1 MTIFT
6 GIRDVNHE
14 LVDFDRNQPFLFIDI
29 DGVVNPV
36 PYEREWTGAEDSGND
51 PLAIYNPKNWRWNKL
66 ENDPLHHYEIT
77 REITVELDKWAGE
90 RPLHENPNARKDSF
104 RRYKSLVISL
114 MDPMLEEL
122 RAIIQEHK
130 VQVVY
135 LTYWRSEAIR
145 LLESE
150 LKLSAIGYL
159 DWHADSGDHSLKI
172 SALASFYK
180 DHGLSNP
187 FVVIDDEAL
196 KGFRIDSK
204 LWHAKLDSSLEEWQ
218 AIEKLN
224 SIPRLF
230 LEPDPRW
237 GIDRSQIERLRSFLD
252 SLEKPV

>member
-6 GIRDVNHE
+6 GIRNVNHE
-14 LVDFDRNQPFLFIDI
+14 LVEFDPTLPFLFIDI

-36 PYEREWTGAEDSGND
+36 PYEREWTGAEDFGKD
-51 PLAIYNPKNWRWNKL
+51 PLAVYNPKNWRWNKIQS
-66 ENDPLHHYEIT
+66 DPKLHYEIT

-90 RPLHENPNARKDSF
+90 RPLNENPANRKDGF
-104 RRYKSLVISL
+104 KRYRSLIISL
-114 MDPMLEEL
+114 MDGMLEEL
-122 RAIIQEHK
+122 REIIQSHK

-150 LKLSAIGYL
+150 LQLGAIGYL
-159 DWHADSGDHSLKI
+159 DWSADYGDHALKI
-172 SALASFYK
+172 AA
-180 DHGLSNP
+180 LSNFYRDNDLSVP

-196 KGFRIDSK
+196 KGIRTSTQLWYPKRDSTEAEN
-204 LWHAKLDSSLEEWQ
+204 L
-218 AIEKLN
+218 AIERLN
-224 SIPRLF
+224 DISRLY

-237 GIDRSQIERLRSFLD
+237 GIDRGQLQQLRSFLD